1 MEIQIYG
8 TFGPACKSQE
18 ILEEMIK
25 YGMTGMRL
33 NLSHTTLE
41 NSEEYIQN
49 YKVAAQKHRLNP
61 QILID
66 MQGPELRVG
75 DMEEMYLKEG
85 MLVEFCKI
93 RNADSS
99 ENKEETILCEPPKGK
114 DAFEEQNKENY
125 EKERNC
131 EVIKIPVPTEVM
143 SVIKPGMEVLLDD
156 GKIRVQI
163 EKLKG
168 ESVSAKVLAGG
179 ILKPHKSIKIV
190 DVNVEMPVLTE
201 HDIRNLRKAKAY
213 GVTALM
219 QPFVFSGEDLKKV
232 KAVLEKEKI
241 ENVQIFAKIENRIGV
256 ENLENILPESDLIVI
271 ARGDLG
277 NDMPLW
283 ELPAVQK
290 QIESACKKHGKPY
303 MVVTQMLASMEQN
316 PVPTRAEVSDIFH
329 AILHGAE
336 AVMVTGE
343 TAIGKYPAEVI
354 RYLANTAKEAA
365 LYKELQCK

>member
-1 MEIQIYG
+1 MAAIKTQIYG
-8 TFGPACKSQE
+8 TFGPSCKSRE

-25 YGMTGMRL
+25 SGMTGMRL

-41 NSEEYIQN
+41 KSKEYIEN
-49 YKVAAQKHRLNP
+49 YRMAAEKQGVVP

-66 MQGPELRVG
+66 MQGPELRIR
-75 DMEEMYLKEG
+75 EMDDITLNQG
-85 MLVEFCKI
+85 
-93 RNADSS
+93 
-99 ENKEETILCEPPKGK
+99 
-114 DAFEEQNKENY
+114 EQICFVRD
-125 EKERNC
+125 EKEVDA
-131 EVIKIPVPTEVM
+131 EDSIEKTVPIPTAVM
-143 SVIKPGMEVLLDD
+143 QTINPGNSVLLDD

-163 EKLKG
+163 LEVAERYAK
-168 ESVSAKVLAGG
+168 AKVLVGG

-201 HDIRNLRKAKAY
+201 HDLQNIRLAKEY

-232 KAVLEKEKI
+232 REILKKEKA
-241 ENVQIFAKIENRIGV
+241 EHVQIFAKIENRVGAD
-256 ENLENILPESDLIVI
+256 NLDNILPEADLIVI

-283 ELPAVQK
+283 ELPVIQK
-290 QIESACKKHGKPY
+290 EIENTCKKHRKPY

-329 AILHGAE
+329 AVLHGAK

-343 TAIGKYPAEVI
+343 TAVGKYPVEVI
-354 RYLANTAKEAA
+354 KYLSNTVRSAIE
-365 LYKELQCK
+365 YKNSRV